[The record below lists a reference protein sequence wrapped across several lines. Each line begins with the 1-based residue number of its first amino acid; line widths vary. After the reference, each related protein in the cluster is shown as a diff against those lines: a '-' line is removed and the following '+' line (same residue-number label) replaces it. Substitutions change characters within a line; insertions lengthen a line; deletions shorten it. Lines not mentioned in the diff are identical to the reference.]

1 VFCFGLCGENGVDC
15 VQKLRF
21 FVHDGRELAERVGSC
36 MHEGRVSAEK
46 VGSCIHEGVF
56 FAEWMG
62 SCMHE
67 GGVFT
72 ERVGSCMHE
81 RAAVFPGRVPE
92 VRGVMGLAFSTLPG
106 AVWMRFVD
114 WELRACMIL
123 WWWGFG
129 RMRAGVLASVL
140 MGRAGG
146 FCPQI
151 SRIFAVCFQG
161 VGWGSGDLR
170 WERVRIVGICANRR
184 NLRTLIAV
192 RGWVE
197 SLRVWRKNRN

>member
-1 VFCFGLCGENGVDC
+1 MDC

-72 ERVGSCMHE
+72 ESVGSCMHE
-81 RAAVFPGRVPE
+81 RAAAGFWAALCMHRACAELPERVPE
-92 VRGVMGLAFSTLPG
+92 VRRLTGLCLATLPG
-106 AVWMRFVD
+106 AVWVRFMD
-114 WELRACMIL
+114 WELRACMFL
-123 WWWGFG
+123 WWRGFG

-140 MGRAGG
+140 MGSAGG
-146 FCPQI
+146 FYPQI
-151 SRIFAVCFQG
+151 AQIFADCFQG
-161 VGWGSGDLR
+161 VG
-170 WERVRIVGICANRR
+170 
-184 NLRTLIAV
+184 
-192 RGWVE
+192 
-197 SLRVWRKNRN
+197 